1 MWVSCIPIPLRNN
14 YPIVKAADVC
24 GRNPGTLK
32 GQGQFFPQFLL
43 PVPSRPGKLPLA

>member
-24 GRNPGTLK
+24 GRNSGTLK
-32 GQGQFFPQFLL
+32 GQGQFFP
-43 PVPSRPGKLPLA
+43 